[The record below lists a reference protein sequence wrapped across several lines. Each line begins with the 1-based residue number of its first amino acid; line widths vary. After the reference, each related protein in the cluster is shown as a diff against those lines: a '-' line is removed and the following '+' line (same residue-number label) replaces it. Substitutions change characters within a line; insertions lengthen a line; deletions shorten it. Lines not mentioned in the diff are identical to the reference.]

1 MCGKKID
8 FIKSLNLKKNTLR
21 SLFIYL
27 EKRKDSLSTEIDKK
41 VLEGM
46 VYIQMRLPVDKITD
60 EFEQKIKSKVEA
72 NIYQAKIRVANEK
85 DLGIIKEIYNKS
97 WLTSNTPFR
106 PIEKSTL
113 KTIFDD
119 QNTTF
124 LIARAYGIDGAF
136 LIIDFEGEN
145 NEYGVIAGLGVLPRF
160 QRKGLGTILGLAAW
174 SYLKEKGVKELRC
187 EVYKDNKVSFN
198 FIKGLQ
204 FEEFGEKIYRKEDF
218 HIDEH

>member
-8 FIKSLNLKKNTLR
+8 FKKSLNLKKNTLR

-60 EFEQKIKSKVEA
+60 EFEQKIKNKVEA
-72 NIYQAKIRVANEK
+72 NIYQAKIRVANQK
-85 DLGIIKEIYNKS
+85 DLDVIKEIYNKS